1 MGCKTMKA
9 RKHRGGF
16 RESMATMKEIPA
28 TLDAMAKYFE
38 VPARQIRVTPY
49 SRDDRQGWES
59 ATWLVSGDNGVLGMV
74 NEEIKSMDEGT
85 NR

>member
-1 MGCKTMKA
+1 MKA

-16 RESMATMKEIPA
+16 RESMATIKEIPA
-28 TLDAMAKYFE
+28 TLDAVAKYFE
-38 VPARQIRVTPY
+38 VPARQIRLTPY

>member
-1 MGCKTMKA
+1 MKA

-28 TLDAMAKYFE
+28 TLDAVAKYFE

-74 NEEIKSMDEGT
+74 NEEIKSMDEGAD
-85 NR
+85 